1 MARNADFT
9 VDPAAEIEADVGS
22 CDGNRSSLYCPFGRR
37 KFTDV
42 KFGFTYEDLLVPR
55 HCT

>member
-1 MARNADFT
+1 MARSADFT
-9 VDPAAEIEADVGS
+9 VDPAAEIEADVVS
-22 CDGNRSSLYCPFGRR
+22 CDGNRSSLGCR

-42 KFGFTYEDLLVPR
+42 KVVFAYEDLLVAR